1 VLAPDANVIYLDS
14 DGTAGIGFP
23 DDTIRESE
31 ASKDLTE
38 VELTDKPTVSS
49 LHPDIKN
56 ANKRA
61 VEINIK

>member
-1 VLAPDANVIYLDS
+1 MLAPDANVIYLDS
-14 DGTAGIGFP
+14 DGTVGLGFP
-23 DDTIRESE
+23 LDTISES
-31 ASKDLTE
+31 SKALTE
-38 VELTDKPTVSS
+38 LELPDKPTVSS